1 MRHMALALFV
11 VVLGQRL
18 GAQSP
23 SKLDVPIKGGFFI
36 TDLGR
41 LSPCAVGA
49 VIVQVARQ
57 GSVLAG
63 FESTPDCWLSPR
75 FDPFDPEVNGQALP
89 GMSAREAFDQLM
101 TLMPMYSWKD
111 MDGVVVVRPKG
122 SWDDPADVLNFPA
135 KRFNAMNQRIDDVLH
150 TLLARVVPV
159 AFYPHEDVPKA
170 GRPIDRLVSV
180 EFPGGSM
187 LDALNAVVRAGGELE
202 WQLGYTGGLA
212 TIAVTT
218 FDWRGGSV
226 MAPVALP
233 ETRR

>member
-23 SKLDVPIKGGFFI
+23 SKLDDPIKGGFFI

-41 LSPCAVGA
+41 LSPCALGA
-49 VIVQVARQ
+49 VIPQVARQ
-57 GSVLAG
+57 GGVPAG

-75 FDPFDPEVNGQALP
+75 FDPFDPEVNGQALA
-89 GMSAREAFDQLM
+89 GRSAREAFDHLM

-122 SWDDPADVLNFPA
+122 SWDDPADVLNLPT

-159 AFYPHEDVPKA
+159 AFYPHEDVPQV

-187 LDALNAVVRAGGELE
+187 LEALNALVRAGGELE

-226 MAPVALP
+226 IAPVALP
-233 ETRR
+233 QAR